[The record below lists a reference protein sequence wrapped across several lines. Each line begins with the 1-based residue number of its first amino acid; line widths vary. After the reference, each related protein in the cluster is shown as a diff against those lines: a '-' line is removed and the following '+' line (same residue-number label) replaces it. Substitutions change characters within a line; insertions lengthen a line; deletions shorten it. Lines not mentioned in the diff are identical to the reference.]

1 MALDALAPTKLRV
14 YSWEMSDA
22 FFNKVFGDSE
32 PTGLGS
38 GWVSGV
44 SSIFFGL
51 LGFGGAL
58 CLHFPAL
65 LTLPDARAH
74 YPMGIMRL
82 LIQGTIVVALLLGAV
97 SALLRQRKVLALT
110 GVTLGLAAA
119 LIGGGNTTLPDEVKT
134 SVGLGFDWFL
144 LDLFVMTIFF
154 TPVERFWPLHK
165 GQKTFRPQ
173 WTTDAFYFVMT
184 HLPAQ
189 LITFVMILPTTVL
202 FQWLAIPTLAKTVGS
217 WPFWVQ
223 LPLAIVVADF
233 AQYATH
239 RAFHKIPFLWRF
251 HAIHHSI
258 QTMDWIAGSRS
269 HFVDILITRSLILIP
284 MTLCGFSQSAMAG
297 YLVFVSFHAT
307 FCHTDFGPR
316 PRWLEPWFVT
326 VRYHH
331 WHHAADAEAADVN
344 FAIHWPFIDRL
355 FGTYYLPKDAWPQR
369 YGLINASVP
378 PGFFAQFLA
387 PFRRA

>member
-1 MALDALAPTKLRV
+1 
-14 YSWEMSDA
+14 MSDA
-22 FFNKVFGDSE
+22 FFRRLFGDEE
-32 PTGLGS
+32 PTHFGS

-44 SSIFFGL
+44 LSVFFGL
-51 LGFGGAL
+51 LGLGGVL
-58 CLHFPAL
+58 CLHFPAI

-74 YPMGIMRL
+74 YPMEIIRL
-82 LIQGTIVVALLLGAV
+82 LIQGLIVTALVLGAL
-97 SALLRQRKVLALT
+97 SAILRQRKVLALT
-110 GVTLGLAAA
+110 GVALGLAAA
-119 LIGGGNTTLPDEVKT
+119 LLGGGSTPLPEQVRS

-144 LDLFVMTIFF
+144 LDLLVMTVVFV
-154 TPVERFWPLHK
+154 PVERFWPLHRD
-165 GQKTFRPQ
+165 QKTFRPE
-173 WTTDAFYFVMT
+173 WTTDAFYFVAT

-189 LITFVMILPTTVL
+189 LITFLMLLPATAILK
-202 FQWLAIPTLAKTVGS
+202 WLAIPSLINTVGNL
-217 WPFWVQ
+217 PFIVQ
-223 LPLAIVVADF
+223 LLLAIVVADL

-251 HAIHHSI
+251 HSIHHSI

-269 HFVDILITRSLILIP
+269 HFADILLTRSLILIP

-316 PRWLEPWFVT
+316 PVWLEPYFVT

-331 WHHAADAEAADVN
+331 WHHAAHPEAADVN

-369 YGLINASVP
+369 YGLINSSLPA
-378 PGFFAQFLA
+378 GFFAQFIA
-387 PFRRA
+387 PFARKKTSVTG